1 MRFLDNNK
9 VVGRLEII
17 KVDSRTG
24 KEEVIFDDH
33 NVITGGL
40 GRSIAELMTRDGCV
54 VDPCGQLYTYQD
66 PLSRMPISDPQEGVD
81 YFIEEDE

>member
-17 KVDSRTG
+17 KIDSRTG
-24 KEEVIFDDH
+24 EEEVIFDDH

-40 GRSIAELMTRDGCV
+40 GRSITQLMTRADCAIDPCVITAV
-54 VDPCGQLYTYQD
+54 VDYRP
-66 PLSRMPISDPQEGVD
+66 
-81 YFIEEDE
+81 EESAG

>member
-17 KVDSRTG
+17 KIDSRTG
-24 KEEVIFDDH
+24 EEEVIFDDH

-40 GRSIAELMTRDGCV
+40 GRSIAELMTRSDCV
-54 VDPCGQLYTYQD
+54 YDPCDIDFTS
-66 PLSRMPISDPQEGVD
+66 LSDRGILGSYD
-81 YFIEEDE
+81 

>member
-17 KVDSRTG
+17 KIDSRTG
-24 KEEVIFDDH
+24 EEEVIFDDH

-40 GRSIAELMTRDGCV
+40 GRSITQLMTRSDCAIDPCVLQAV
-54 VDPCGQLYTYQD
+54 VDYG
-66 PLSRMPISDPQEGVD
+66 SDGYPPGPDILVEVNEG
-81 YFIEEDE
+81 